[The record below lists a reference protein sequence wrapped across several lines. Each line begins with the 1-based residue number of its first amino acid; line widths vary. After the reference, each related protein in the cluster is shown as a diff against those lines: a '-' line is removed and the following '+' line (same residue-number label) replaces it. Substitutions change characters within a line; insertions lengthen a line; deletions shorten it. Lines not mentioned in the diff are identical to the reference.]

1 MAILNVQ
8 NLTMSFGE
16 RELFTNVSFEINEHD
31 KVGFVGANGVGK
43 TTVFKIITGETVQT
57 GGEVIK
63 SHNANIGYMEQHACK
78 FPERSVYDELLSV
91 FSDLTE
97 MEHELESIADSI
109 EHKAGNTEELI
120 KRQLYLTDEYE
131 RRGGLTYK
139 SRTAASLRG
148 LGFTDEEFKM
158 KTGNLSGGQR
168 SKLSLAKLL
177 LSKADFLL
185 LDEPTNHLDIKS
197 VEWLESFLKEFK
209 GAVLVISHDRYFL
222 DSITNKTIEIENGR
236 LISYIGNYSEYIRK
250 KEKIREDIR
259 RKYENDL
266 REIERIEG
274 IIEQQRQWNREK
286 NIKTAESKQKQI
298 DRIKAQMVVPD
309 RDVQEIRFD
318 FRPKQESGN
327 DVVICEGLSKSFG
340 GKLIF
345 EDLSLHVRK
354 GERIFILG
362 DNGCGKTTFFRILT
376 HTYSPD
382 SGSFKYGARVD
393 VGYFDQVQDNLNLEN
408 TAIEEIW
415 STFPKLTETKVRS
428 SLAAF
433 LIRGDDVYK
442 KLSSMSGGERARVSL
457 LKLMLAGS
465 NFMLLDEPTNH
476 LDTASREQLEN
487 TLLKYPGTML
497 IISHDRYFI
506 NKLAGKVAVMGKH
519 GFEEYLGNY
528 DYYIE
533 KTAENNTSSNKVQQ
547 PQRTGSEKPVNE
559 YKLKKELASQQ
570 RKLATRLKKCE
581 DRIAELEKN
590 MEVISAELELPETS
604 TDYQKIIE
612 LTSKLEQ
619 TQKELD
625 EEYLNWENLISE
637 SKNQESV

>member
-8 NLTMSFGE
+8 NLNMSFGE
-16 RELFTNVSFEINEHD
+16 RELFSNVSFEINEHD

-43 TTVFKIITGETVQT
+43 TTVFRIITGEITPT
-57 GGEVIK
+57 DGEVIK
-63 SHNANIGYMEQHACK
+63 SHGVNIGYMEQHACR
-78 FPERSVYDELLSV
+78 FPERCVYDELLSV
-91 FSDLTE
+91 FSDLTD

-109 EHKAGNTEELI
+109 EHKIGDTAELI
-120 KRQLYLTDEYE
+120 KRQLYLTEEYE

-148 LGFTDEEFKM
+148 LGFTDEEFRM

-197 VEWLESFLKEFK
+197 VEWLESFLNEFK

-222 DSITNKTIEIENGR
+222 DSVTNKTVEIENRR
-236 LISYIGNYSEYIRK
+236 LVSYTGNYSEFIRK
-250 KEKIREDIR
+250 KEKISEDIR

-298 DRIKAQMVVPD
+298 DRIKAQMVIPD
-309 RDVQEIRFD
+309 RDVDEIRFD
-318 FRPKQESGN
+318 FKPKQESGN

-345 EDLSLHVRK
+345 ENLSLHVRK
-354 GERIFILG
+354 GERIFVLG

-376 HTYSPD
+376 HTYAPD
-382 SGSFKYGARVD
+382 SGSFRYGSRVD
-393 VGYFDQVQDNLNLEN
+393 VGYFDQVQDNLNLAN
-408 TAIEEIW
+408 TALEEIW

-428 SLAAF
+428 SLGAF

-442 KLSSMSGGERARVSL
+442 KLGSMSGGERARVSL

-506 NKLAGKVAVMGKH
+506 NKLAGKVAVMKKH

-533 KTAENNTSSNKVQQ
+533 KTGEAYAEQNSIRQQQKSNA
-547 PQRTGSEKPVNE
+547 EKPMNE
-559 YKLKKELASQQ
+559 YRLKKELASKQ
-570 RKLATRLKKCE
+570 RKLATQLKRCE
-581 DRIAELEKN
+581 DRIAELEN
-590 MEVISAELELPETS
+590 SIEQINAELELPETS
-604 TDYQKIIE
+604 ADYQKIME
-612 LTSKLEQ
+612 LTAKLEQ
-619 TQKELD
+619 AQTELD
-625 EEYLNWENLISE
+625 GEYLNWEQLASE
-637 SKNQESV
+637 NKNQENV